1 MPSTKLSRWSR
12 RLGRAAK
19 LAVFT
24 VRYGGR
30 ARYCPVCGRSFRKF
44 EASGKIPRKDAQCP
58 FCGAL
63 ERHRLV
69 WLYFQQRTDLLDGR
83 PKQMLHVAAERCIS
97 NRLKPAL
104 GSGYLT
110 ADLVNPSAMVKMDI
124 TDIQYPDETFDVIY
138 CSHVLEHIP
147 DDRRAL
153 REFHRVL
160 KREGWAILLVPISA
174 EETFED
180 PTITDPAELL
190 RIFGEDDHIRRYGP
204 DYVDRLAEA
213 GFSVKVTTPAE
224 MFTAQERVRMGL
236 TDDAGEIYFCT
247 RA

>member
-1 MPSTKLSRWSR
+1 MTRTASSSLWP
-12 RLGRAAK
+12 RLGRAAR
-19 LAVFT
+19 LAAYLA
-24 VRYGGR
+24 RHGGW
-30 ARYCPVCGRSFRKF
+30 ARYCPVCERSARRFT
-44 EASGKIPRKDAQCP
+44 ESGKIPRRDAQCP
-58 FCGAL
+58 YCGAL

-69 WLYFQQRTDLLDGR
+69 WLYFQQCTNLLDGR

-110 ADLVNPSAMVKMDI
+110 ADLVNPRAMVQMDI
-124 TDIQYPDETFDVIY
+124 TDIQYPAETFDVIY

-160 KREGWAILLVPISA
+160 KRDGWAILLVPIST
-174 EETFED
+174 ERTFED
-180 PTITDPAELL
+180 PSITDPAELL

-204 DYVDRLAEA
+204 DYVDRLREA
-213 GFSVKVTTPAE
+213 GFTVKVTYPSELCSPA
-224 MFTAQERVRMGL
+224 ERVRMGL
-236 TDDAGEIYFCT
+236 TDDAGEIFYCT
-247 RA
+247 RS